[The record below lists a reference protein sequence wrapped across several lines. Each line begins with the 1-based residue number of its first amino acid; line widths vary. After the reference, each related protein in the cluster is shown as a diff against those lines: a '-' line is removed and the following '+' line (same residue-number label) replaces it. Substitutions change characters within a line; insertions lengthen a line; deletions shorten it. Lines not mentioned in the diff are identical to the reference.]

1 MYQISVVELSSM
13 GIRCIINP
21 ILVLYYVKLARR
33 IVKQKYDFVELKP
46 KKKNVYEKESN
57 FKYFLI
63 TLEGDI
69 VVLCIKI

>member
-1 MYQISVVELSSM
+1 MCVFNNRAL
-13 GIRCIINP
+13 N
-21 ILVLYYVKLARR
+21 K
-33 IVKQKYDFVELKP
+33 KQKYDFVELKP